1 MAIQKMKKLKLAV
14 LDSKRDDLL
23 KALVKCGCVQIDE
36 MEEELAGTGYEE
48 LLSKSDSDLISLKEQ
63 HQTLT
68 SAISILNGY
77 APQKSKLLSAKP
89 ELEKEVFLDETGL
102 AEAVQTAKQIVEK
115 EGRIKRIA
123 GDESRE
129 RSNKEALLPWANLD
143 MPLDCEG
150 TQTTAVYMGM
160 IPARV
165 SLDKVERELENVS
178 ELIQLDPISTDKSQ
192 HYVVLICAKDVANEA
207 LETLRGF
214 GFTLSTLS
222 GQSGVAKA
230 NIMASKAHLSKLF
243 KERKNLQEEITAL
256 GDRQSD
262 LKLAADKLA
271 TRIAIASSDEKMFH
285 TETSAVFTGWVPEE
299 SVPEVEKIFG
309 TYDCAWSLEDPAPEE
324 YGEVPVKL
332 KNNKFTNA
340 LNMVTEMYS
349 LPRYGTLD
357 PNPLMAPFFILFF
370 GLMMADMG
378 YGIIMV
384 VAAAIAMKKIK
395 PRKGS
400 LYFCQLLLYCGIA
413 TFVCGALTGSFFS
426 DVLEQLF
433 GIQLPYLFSPVKN
446 STMVLYGS
454 MALGALHL
462 NTGLAINFYKKA
474 KSGNLISGL
483 CEEVPLWVILIGGI
497 LMAIPMLT
505 GKAPGLKTV
514 GLVILIIGVAALLIG
529 SGYLAYSQSKKITS
543 FITAPFGALYNTVTG
558 WFGDILSYSR
568 IMALML
574 AGAVIGQV
582 FNTVATMPMKGSGV
596 NPLTI
601 IVFVIIFLLG
611 HAMNLGL
618 NLLGCYV
625 HDLRLQ
631 ALEYF
636 GKFYEDGGR
645 AFTPLTIDGKYLR
658 TKENN

>member
-1 MAIQKMKKLKLAV
+1 MAILKMKKLKLAV
-14 LDSKRDDLL
+14 LDSKRDELL
-23 KALVKCGCVQIDE
+23 KSLVKSGCVQIDE
-36 MEEELAGTGYEE
+36 MEEQLAGTEYEE
-48 LLSKSDSDLISLKEQ
+48 LLSHSESNLNTLKEQ

-68 SAISILNGY
+68 SAISILNSY
-77 APQKSKLLSAKP
+77 APQKHKMLSPKP
-89 ELEKEVFLDETGL
+89 ELEKEVFLDENGL
-102 AEAVQTAKQIVEK
+102 ADAVAAARQIVEK
-115 EGRIKRIA
+115 DSRIKRIA

-129 RSNKEALLPWANLD
+129 RANIEALTPWKDLD

-150 TQTTAVYMGM
+150 TQTTDVYLGM

-165 SLDKVERELENVS
+165 PLDKVERELENVS
-178 ELIQLDPISTDKSQ
+178 EQIQMDPISTDKSQ
-192 HYVVLICAKDVANEA
+192 HYVALICKKDVSAEM

-214 GFTLSTLS
+214 GFTLSTLT
-222 GQSGVAKA
+222 GQTGVAKA
-230 NIMASKAHLSKLF
+230 NITMSKAQLSKLF
-243 KERKNLQEEITAL
+243 KERKALREEITAMR
-256 GDRQSD
+256 DRQSD

-271 TRIAIASSDEKMFH
+271 TKMALAESDDRMLH

-299 SVPEVEKIFG
+299 SVGEVEKIFESC
-309 TYDCAWSLEDPAPEE
+309 DCAWSLEDPAPEE
-324 YGEVPVKL
+324 YENVPVKL

-357 PNPLMAPFFILFF
+357 PNPLMAPFFVLFF

-378 YGIIMV
+378 YGILMV

-433 GIQLPYLFSPVKN
+433 GITLPRLFSPTTD
-446 STMVLYGS
+446 SEMVLYGS
-454 MALGALHL
+454 MVLGVLHL
-462 NTGLAINFYKKA
+462 NTGMAINFYKKA
-474 KSGNLISGL
+474 KAGDLMSGL
-483 CEEVPLWVILIGGI
+483 CEELPLWIILIGGV

-505 GKAPGLKTV
+505 GKAPDLKTV

-529 SGYLAYSQSKKITS
+529 AGYASFRETKKVKS
-543 FITAPFGALYNTVTG
+543 FITAPLGALYNTLTG

-574 AGAVIGQV
+574 AGSVIGQV
-582 FNTVATMPMKGSGV
+582 FNTVAVMPMKGSGV
-596 NPLTI
+596 NVFTI
-601 IVFVIIFLLG
+601 LAFVIIFLLG
-611 HAMNLGL
+611 HAMNMGL

-645 AFTPLTIDGKYLR
+645 AFTPLAIDGKYVR

>member
-1 MAIQKMKKLKLAV
+1 MAILMMKKLKLAV
-14 LDSKRDDLL
+14 LDSRRDDLM
-23 KALVKCGCVQIDE
+23 KALIKAGCVQIDE
-36 MEEELAGTGYEE
+36 MQEELSDEAVAA
-48 LLSKSDSDLISLKEQ
+48 LLSRSDSNLSELKDR

-68 SAISILNGY
+68 SAIGVLNSY
-77 APQKSKLLSAKP
+77 APQKSKMLSAKP

-102 AEAVQTAKQIVEK
+102 AESVETARLIVEK
-115 EGRIKRIA
+115 DARIRRIA
-123 GDESRE
+123 GEESRE
-129 RSNKEALLPWANLD
+129 NANIEALTPWRDLD

-150 TQTTAVYMGM
+150 TQTAAVYLGM

-165 SLDKVERELENVS
+165 SLEKVERELENVS
-178 ELIQLDPISTDKSQ
+178 EQIQMDHVSTDKSQ
-192 HYVVLICAKDVANEA
+192 HYLAVICSRSVANET
-207 LETLRGF
+207 LEALRGF
-214 GFTLSTLS
+214 GFTLSTLT
-222 GQSGVAKA
+222 GMNGVAKS
-230 NIMASKAHLSKLF
+230 NITVSKAQLYKLN
-243 KERKNLQEEITAL
+243 KERKTLVNEITAL
-256 GDRQSD
+256 GDKQSE
-262 LKLAADKLA
+262 LKIAADKVA
-271 TRIAIASSDEKMFH
+271 AQMAMAASDDKMLH
-285 TETSAVFTGWVPEE
+285 TETSAVFTGWVPAE
-299 SVPEVEKIFG
+299 SVPEVEKIFAD
-309 TYDCAWSLEDPAPEE
+309 YDCAWSLEDPAEEE
-324 YGEVPVKL
+324 YGDVPVKL

-349 LPRYGTLD
+349 LPRYGSLD

-378 YGIIMV
+378 YGILMV

-413 TFVCGALTGSFFS
+413 TFVCGALTGGFFS

-446 STMVLYGS
+446 SEMVLYGS
-454 MALGALHL
+454 MVLGVIHL
-462 NTGLAINFYKKA
+462 NAGLAINFYKKLKA
-474 KSGNLISGL
+474 GDLMSGL
-483 CEEVPLWVILIGGI
+483 CEEVPLWVILLGGV
-497 LMAIPMLT
+497 LLAIPMLT
-505 GKAPGLKTV
+505 GKAEGLKTV
-514 GLVILIIGVAALLIG
+514 GLVILIIGIVMLLAG
-529 SGYLAYSQSKKITS
+529 AGYASYRETKKIKS
-543 FITAPFGALYNTVTG
+543 FITAPLGALYNTVTG

-574 AGAVIGQV
+574 AGSVIGQV
-582 FNTVATMPMKGSGV
+582 FNTVAVMPMKGSGV
-596 NPLTI
+596 NPFTI
-601 IVFVIIFLLG
+601 VAFIIIFLLG

-645 AFTPLTIDGKYLR
+645 PFTPLAIDGKYVR
-658 TKENN
+658 TKEN